1 MSRKKWPG
9 SGGGDRVVKTRQSH
23 TTARVKRGKFD
34 GIFQK
39 EVRARDVFA
48 TPRTG
53 PSRHAVQR
61 QFFKIFQAMLNFS
74 DVTAAV
80 FDLFLK
86 QISLLLYM
94 NWASGLHAA

>member
-1 MSRKKWPG
+1 MCREKKWPG

-34 GIFQK
+34 GIFHK

-53 PSRHAVQR
+53 PSHKYERDSIK
-61 QFFKIFQAMLNFS
+61 KIGCN
-74 DVTAAV
+74 
-80 FDLFLK
+80 
-86 QISLLLYM
+86 I
-94 NWASGLHAA
+94 

>member
-1 MSRKKWPG
+1 MLFASRQMCREKKWPG

-53 PSRHAVQR
+53 PSHMCQSIACSR
-61 QFFKIFQAMLNFS
+61 
-74 DVTAAV
+74 
-80 FDLFLK
+80 
-86 QISLLLYM
+86 LLLR
-94 NWASGLHAA
+94 GGEFD

>member
-34 GIFQK
+34 GIFHK

-53 PSRHAVQR
+53 PC
-61 QFFKIFQAMLNFS
+61 
-74 DVTAAV
+74 
-80 FDLFLK
+80 
-86 QISLLLYM
+86 LLLLDVNVITARENYVETEKQLAEQLEK
-94 NWASGLHAA
+94 NK

>member
-53 PSRHAVQR
+53 PS
-61 QFFKIFQAMLNFS
+61 
-74 DVTAAV
+74 
-80 FDLFLK
+80 
-86 QISLLLYM
+86 LLLIDLLLLLLLLLMRNYED
-94 NWASGLHAA
+94 